1 MGRGNL
7 YEIEYLFISNT
18 SFGMSL
24 KDLNEQQLILK
35 LKNYSKRVSDCH
47 SINFSWEKNVL
58 IPRVLP
64 THHNDLNC
72 STCSPVSQP

>member
-7 YEIEYLFISNT
+7 YEIEHLFISNT

-47 SINFSWEKNVL
+47 SINFSWEKMF
-58 IPRVLP
+58 
-64 THHNDLNC
+64 
-72 STCSPVSQP
+72 SYPVSCPHIIMT